1 MPEGP
6 EIRRAADRLRA
17 VLVGHPTTEVVFAI
31 PALEA
36 HGARLTGHTVVAVEA
51 RGKAL
56 LTTFD
61 DGWSL
66 YSHNQLYGRWDVRG
80 PRAKAPRTTRQERV
94 RLVTARG
101 TARLYS
107 ATDVAVLA
115 PGEAADHPFLARL
128 GPDVFAPTTTP
139 EAIAT
144 RLLAPAFRR
153 RRLEGLLLDQG
164 FLAGLGNYLRSEV
177 LFLAGLAPERRPA
190 DLTEA
195 ERLALGTAV
204 RWACQQAYETGGLT
218 VPQARAEALKAAGWP
233 RWRYRHFVF
242 NQPGRPCALCD
253 TPVARKR
260 VGGRRLDTCPTC
272 QPAQA
277 GAAPPPLARLG
288 LAQPPLAPPGY
299 NALEITACSPAPSP

>member
-17 VLVGHPTTEVVFAI
+17 VLVGHPTTEVAFML
-31 PALEA
+31 PALEG
-36 HGARLTGHTVVAVEA
+36 HSARLTGRTVVAVEA

-80 PRAKAPRTTRQERV
+80 PRAKAPKTTRQERV

-128 GPDVFAPTTTP
+128 GPDVFAPATTP
-139 EAIAT
+139 AAIAA
-144 RLLAPAFRR
+144 RLLEPGFRR

-164 FLAGLGNYLRSEV
+164 FLAGLGNYMRSEV
-177 LFLAGLAPERRPA
+177 LFLAGLAPERRPV
-190 DLTEA
+190 DLTDA
-195 ERLALGTAV
+195 EREHLGAAIHWV
-204 RWACQQAYETGGLT
+204 SWQAYETGGLT
-218 VPQARAEALKAAGWP
+218 VPRSRADALKAAGWP

-242 NQPGRPCALCD
+242 NQPGRPCPLCT
-253 TPVARKR
+253 TPIARKR
-260 VGGRRLDTCPTC
+260 VGGRRLDACPSC
-272 QPAQA
+272 QPA
-277 GAAPPPLARLG
+277 GATDASTPLARLG
-288 LAQPPLAPPGY
+288 LEAGTP
-299 NALEITACSPAPSP
+299 